1 MSMPVLTDNGHSE
14 EESDE
19 LVELL
24 RRMLAQLQPGP
35 ERLATDWPNLTM
47 QQLRVLRIL
56 YAEGPTR
63 VSVLARRLRV
73 STPTVTGILD
83 RLVRQRLAYRTDDPR
98 DRRVVLNA
106 LTPEGE
112 EVIASLHP
120 LEEDRLRAA
129 VATLDPATRR
139 ALANSLTSLLEG
151 MTART

>member
-1 MSMPVLTDNGHSE
+1 MSIPVMTDDGRAAA
-14 EESDE
+14 ESDD
-19 LVELL
+19 VVDLL
-24 RRMLAQLQPGP
+24 RRTLAQLQPGP
-35 ERLATDWPNLTM
+35 ERLALDWPNLTM

-63 VSVLARRLRV
+63 VSVLARRLQV

-112 EVIASLHP
+112 EVMASLHP
-120 LEEDRLRAA
+120 LQEDRLRAA
-129 VATLDPATRR
+129 ITSLDPATRR
-139 ALANSLTSLLEG
+139 TLANSLTSLLQG
-151 MTART
+151 MAAHS